1 MEPPKNNAQSEDE
14 TTVALKKKRLRRV
27 SFADNEIT
35 SVHVF
40 RRDDDS
46 SSSPSEAPS
55 DPSIV
60 GFFRDLAS
68 DSEDDDKEQPQ
79 LHEEAEDGNSFLR
92 PIGSPYTG
100 GSSTADEGDG
110 ALRLFPFSSAKFS
123 YSLCSLLLICC
134 S

>member
-1 MEPPKNNAQSEDE
+1 MELPKNNAQSEDE

-46 SSSPSEAPS
+46 SSPSEAPS

-68 DSEDDDKEQPQ
+68 DSDDDDKEQPQ

-92 PIGSPYTG
+92 PIGSPYPG
-100 GSSTADEGDG
+100 DSSTADEGDG
-110 ALRLFPFSSAKFS
+110 APRFFPFSFAEFS
-123 YSLCSLLLICC
+123 YPLRSLLLICC